1 MKKLVFVGAMMLV
14 AIGAMFSGCI
24 TDSIENGC
32 RCTVKNTITGDSRTT
47 TFTREEVKAADK
59 YSCSAFARWA
69 EDNDGAANVDW
80 TCWGIYK

>member
-1 MKKLVFVGAMMLV
+1 MKKLFIVGAMMLV

-32 RCTVKNTITGDSRTT
+32 RCSIKDTKADTSVTKTY
-47 TFTREEVKAADK
+47 TREEVKSVDI
-59 YSCSAFARWA
+59 YSCRAFAKWA
-69 EDNDGAANVDW
+69 AEHDGSAYTDW

>member
-32 RCTVKNTITGDSRTT
+32 SCTRKNTQTNESTSRI
-47 TFTREEVKAADK
+47 FSRDVVKAEDI
-59 YSCSAFARWA
+59 YSCSAFAKLLETTEPRYI
-69 EDNDGAANVDW
+69 DW
-80 TCWGIYK
+80 TCWGRYK

>member
-14 AIGAMFSGCI
+14 AVGAMFSGCI

-32 RCTVKNTITGDSRTT
+32 RCTIKNTKEDTSITK
-47 TFTREEVKAADK
+47 TFTREEVKAVDI
-59 YSCSAFARWA
+59 YSCSTFAKWKEEHDISA
-69 EDNDGAANVDW
+69 YTDW